1 MRPLKTSTS
10 QSAATAV
17 VGELIRHQIST
28 SRPAANA
35 LLARLADG
43 VRAYEL
49 EFRGF
54 LNGQTDRPPFELGIV
69 LGTAFQELASMPEH
83 RRALDFRI
91 EALEA
96 RFRAA
101 ERLFNRRLER
111 GDRRA
116 MGRTSRL
123 AS

>member
-1 MRPLKTSTS
+1 MLPMKVRTS
-10 QSAATAV
+10 QSVAAAV

-28 SRPAANA
+28 SPPAAA
-35 LLARLADG
+35 SLLARLSEA

-54 LNGQTDRPPFELGIV
+54 LNGQGDRPPFELGVV
-69 LGTAFQELASMPEH
+69 LGTAFQELGSRPEP
-83 RRALDFRI
+83 RRIFDFRI

-101 ERLFNRRLER
+101 ERLFSRRLER
-111 GDRRA
+111 GDRHAIVRVA
-116 MGRTSRL
+116 RL